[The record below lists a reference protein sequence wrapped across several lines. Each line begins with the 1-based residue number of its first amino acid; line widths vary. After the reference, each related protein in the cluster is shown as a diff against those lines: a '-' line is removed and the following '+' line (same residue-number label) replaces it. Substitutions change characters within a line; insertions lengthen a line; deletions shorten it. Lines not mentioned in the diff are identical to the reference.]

1 MILCDI
7 CKVKINRENTSEL
20 FFKAE
25 HWDPKESWQSY
36 NFCSDCAVKIMEKI
50 DEMEQN
56 HDR

>member
-7 CKVKINRENTSEL
+7 CKVKIDSNNTSSF

-25 HWDPKESWQSY
+25 HWDPINSWQDY

-50 DEMEQN
+50 DEMEKN
-56 HDR
+56 HDS